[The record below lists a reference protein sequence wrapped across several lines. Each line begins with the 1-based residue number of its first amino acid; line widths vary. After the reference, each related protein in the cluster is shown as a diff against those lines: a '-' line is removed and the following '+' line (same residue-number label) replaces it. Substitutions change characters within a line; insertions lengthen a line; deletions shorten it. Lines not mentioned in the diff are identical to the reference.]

1 MFSDLNYTFSL
12 DKENPMS
19 HKYFIRKIKT
29 REFVLQIRCQGF
41 RKKKLPWRSWI
52 SERKPMKKFRVN

>member
-12 DKENPMS
+12 DKENLMS

-41 RKKKLPWRSWI
+41 RKKNCHGEVEFQK
-52 SERKPMKKFRVN
+52 ENQ